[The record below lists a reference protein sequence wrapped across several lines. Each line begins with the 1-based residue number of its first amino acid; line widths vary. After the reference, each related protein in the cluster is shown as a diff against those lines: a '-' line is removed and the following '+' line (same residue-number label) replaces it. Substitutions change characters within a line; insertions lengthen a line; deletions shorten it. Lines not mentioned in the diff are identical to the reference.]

1 VSECTAT
8 GSVTLDRERGW
19 LCTLASA
26 SQTFY
31 RSLYDPDTGEL
42 HIERQGDFWDAVEI
56 ARAGGATGRGRTV
69 AVIDCGFDTTVER
82 LRVAAGVA
90 VAEDGDARRHGWH
103 GTVVALLVNEIA
115 PDAHLVLVDAAGPDG
130 GLSRSRVGEILRSSA
145 VRRADVVNLSMEFVS
160 ESRPAAVDV
169 DFAVLLGADPPR
181 ESFLRELVTWRDHS
195 GIYGSGCEFPCAIC
209 AAVDALDPRTLVVT
223 VAGNLPD
230 RTAVC
235 PSAHPRAI
243 GLGFEN
249 RPTAFVDEMTTVG
262 AATPDDFSQ
271 NLRVELSVPQPRGFL
286 GTSFAAPLVSGFAAL
301 LADPA
306 EMAALTRL
314 RAGLAPLMNLS
325 SSLRGRPSISHEL
338 AGTVLAGFAA
348 YADGFPEAH
357 QHWRVPRPDPCAPCA
372 LFLHDWYRNYTAVVA
387 VLTEPAAAVVRCG
400 NAALVLPTS
409 ADVACN
415 HGVALRAFAATMP
428 DGSADRRR
436 CLELA
441 ADEYRRALAR
451 QPRNGTAA
459 AGLAAIAE
467 DTT

>member
-1 VSECTAT
+1 M
-8 GSVTLDRERGW
+8 TLDREHGQ

-26 SQTFY
+26 SRTFY
-31 RSLYDPDTGEL
+31 RSLYDPDSGRL
-42 HIERQGDFWDAVEI
+42 RIDRQGDLWDAVQI
-56 ARAGGATGRGRTV
+56 ARAAGATGQGHTV
-69 AVIDCGFDTTVER
+69 AVIDCGFDTTVDR
-82 LRVAAGVA
+82 LRVAAGVD
-90 VAEDGDARRHGWH
+90 VAAEGDAARYGWH

-115 PDAHLVLVDAAGPDG
+115 PDARLVLVDAAGPDG
-130 GLSRSRVGEILRSSA
+130 GLSRSVVGEILRSPA
-145 VRRADVVNLSMEFVS
+145 VRRADVVNLSMEFIS
-160 ESRPAAVDV
+160 ESRPDPVDV
-169 DFAVLLGADPPR
+169 DFAVLLGTDPPR
-181 ESFLRELVTWRDHS
+181 EPFLRELASWRDHS
-195 GIYGSGCEFPCAIC
+195 GMYGDGCAFPCAIC
-209 AAVDALDPRTLVVT
+209 AALDALEPRTVVVT
-223 VAGNLPD
+223 AAGNLPD

-262 AATPDDFSQ
+262 AATPDDFTQ

-306 EMAALTRL
+306 EVAVLTRL

-325 SSLRGRPSISHEL
+325 SSLRGRPSIGAEL

-348 YADGFPEAH
+348 YGNGFPEAH
-357 QHWRVPRPDPCAPCA
+357 QHWRVPRPDPCASCA
-372 LFLHDWYRNYTAVVA
+372 LFLHDWYRNYTAVLA
-387 VLTEPAAAVVRCG
+387 VLAEPAAAVVRCG

-415 HGVALRAFAATMP
+415 HALALRAFAATLP

-441 ADEYRRALAR
+441 AGEYRRALAR
-451 QPRNGTAA
+451 QPENGTAA
-459 AGLAAIAE
+459 AGLAATAAGLG
-467 DTT
+467 